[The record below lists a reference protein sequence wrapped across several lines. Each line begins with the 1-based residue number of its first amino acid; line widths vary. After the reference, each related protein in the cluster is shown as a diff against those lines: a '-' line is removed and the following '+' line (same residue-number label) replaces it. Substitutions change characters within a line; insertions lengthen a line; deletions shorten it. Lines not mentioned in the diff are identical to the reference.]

1 MNNLYNN
8 PLELGT
14 RALFILNAIQPYS
27 ANIEKIAY
35 LDYISVYSSEFNGPP
50 NLHPDVPMHH
60 LEFIFR
66 IETLKSGLNL
76 MIKKQIINADFSKE
90 GIKYN
95 LGEYSFSFL
104 SLLDS
109 DYHIKLANRCSW
121 VKDNFFHITDIELN
135 EYFGINGKLWK

>member
-1 MNNLYNN
+1 MINIYNN

-14 RALFILNAIQPYS
+14 RALFILNAIHPSS

-66 IETLKSGLNL
+66 IESLKQGLNK
-76 MIKKQIINADFSKE
+76 MIKKQIITANFSNE

-109 DYHIKLANRCSW
+109 EYYIKLAKRCSW
-121 VKDNFFHITDIELN
+121 VKDNFILMTDNELN
-135 EYFGINGKLWK
+135 EYFGISGKLWK